1 MKKNILKIC
10 LLLFSTAMFS
20 QAGHIMQGVGAV
32 NMSMGG
38 ASTAQ
43 PLDISGAL
51 QWNPAAI
58 STFDSNILK
67 FDIGLFFSSPE
78 LSSSLPAGAM
88 WPADFFGPGTP
99 ASPPVSGIT
108 EDDRGV
114 SPMPALAFVWG
125 SEDSKHTFGASAF
138 GISGF
143 GVTFPVDNNS
153 PVDALGNPN
162 PSFNPMENS
171 NPVNYPQAAQGF
183 GRVES
188 DYMLLQIGFTW
199 AYEISDQFSIGVQ
212 PTINYGALEL
222 MPNPTAKPNLSGF
235 PTADKASAIGFG
247 AQLGLF
253 YNSDSGFKA
262 GASYKTAQS
271 FGDFDFDNTYPDGSS
286 GNNSFQ
292 MDYPSILSFGLG
304 YSKGDVDLAVDYR
317 MVNYENTEGFEAS
330 GWNFDGGA
338 PSVAGF
344 GWENI
349 SILSAGLQYKGID
362 KLPLRVGYTYSSN
375 PITEE
380 LAFFSVPATAII
392 KNAFQFGFSYEANDN
407 LRLDAVYHYG
417 SSGGK
422 TTGEILNPAN
432 VPNNPPYGAIPGSE
446 VSYEMTTSM
455 IQFGLSYTFNKKE
468 VAQK

>member
-78 LSSSLPAGAM
+78 LSSS
-88 WPADFFGPGTP
+88 FGPLTGT
-99 ASPPVSGIT
+99 T
-108 EDDRGV
+108 EDDRPL
-114 SPMPALAFVWG
+114 SPMPAVAFVWG
-125 SEDSKHTFGASAF
+125 NEASKHTFGVSAF

-143 GVTFPVDNNS
+143 GVTFPQND
-153 PVDALGNPN
+153 
-162 PSFNPMENS
+162 
-171 NPVNYPQAAQGF
+171 NYPQDLQGTPNPDFNPAEPTNPINYPQFAGGF
-183 GRVES
+183 GRIES
-188 DYMLLQIGFTW
+188 DYMLLQVGFTW
-199 AYEISDQFSIGVQ
+199 AYELSDQFSFGVQ

-222 MPNPTAKPNLSGF
+222 MPNPTAKPTQSGF
-235 PTADKASAIGFG
+235 PSADKASAIGFG
-247 AQLGLF
+247 GQLGLF
-253 YNSDSGFKA
+253 FDSGSGFKA
-262 GASYKTAQS
+262 GASYKTGQS
-271 FGDFDFDNTYPDGSS
+271 FGDFDFDNSAGD
-286 GNNSFQ
+286 NNKFN
-292 MDYPSILSFGLG
+292 MDYPAILSFGLG
-304 YSKGDVDLAVDYR
+304 YSKGDVDLALDYR
-317 MVNYENTEGFEAS
+317 MVNYENTDGFEAS

-349 SILSAGLQYKGID
+349 SILSAGLQFKGID

-380 LAFFSVPATAII
+380 LAFFSTPATAII
-392 KNAFQFGFSYEANDN
+392 KNAFQFGFSYEASDN

-417 SSGGK
+417 SSGDATSGPM
-422 TTGEILNPAN
+422 LNPAAVTQSDPLGV
-432 VPNNPPYGAIPGSE
+432 VPGTS
-446 VSYEMTTSM
+446 VSYDMTTSM

-468 VAQK
+468 VSTK